1 MLCPMARTAA
11 SFICGVV
18 LLAGA
23 CAAPPPRDDFSTPD
37 AASRIKSIETAAGTG
52 DASNLRRIVEQLD
65 CDDLVVRLKAISA
78 LEGLTGE
85 TNGYHYD
92 DPPSI
97 RKHAIE
103 RWVNYVNRTY
113 PDTTRADG

>member
-1 MLCPMARTAA
+1 MARTAVP
-11 SFICGVV
+11 FMCGVV
-18 LLAGA
+18 LLVGA
-23 CAAPPPRDDFSTPD
+23 CAAPPPRNDFSTPD
-37 AASRIKSIETAAGTG
+37 SASRIESIETAAR
-52 DASNLRRIVEQLD
+52 DHDRSNVRQIVEQLD
-65 CDDLVVRLKAISA
+65 ADDPVVRLKAISA
-78 LEGLTGE
+78 LESLTGE

-103 RWVNYVNRTY
+103 RWVVYVNRTY

>member
-1 MLCPMARTAA
+1 M
-11 SFICGVV
+11 CGVV

-23 CAAPPPRDDFSTPD
+23 CAAPPPRNDFSTPD
-37 AASRIKSIETAAGTG
+37 AASRIDSIETAAG
-52 DASNLRRIVEQLD
+52 DASSLRRIVEQLD
-65 CDDLVVRLKAISA
+65 ADDLVVRLKAISA
-78 LEGLTGE
+78 LRSLTGE

-103 RWVNYVNRTY
+103 RWVAYINRIY
-113 PDTTRADG
+113 PETTRADG

>member
-1 MLCPMARTAA
+1 M
-11 SFICGVV
+11 CGVV

-23 CAAPPPRDDFSTPD
+23 CVAPPPRDDFSTPD
-37 AASRIKSIETAAGTG
+37 AASRIESIETAAG
-52 DASNLRRIVEQLD
+52 DPDSSNLRRIVEQLD
-65 CDDLVVRLKAISA
+65 SDDLVVRLKAITA
-78 LEGLTGE
+78 LQSLTGE
-85 TNGYHYD
+85 TNGYHYN

-103 RWVNYVNRTY
+103 RWITYVNRTY

>member
-1 MLCPMARTAA
+1 MARIAA
-11 SFICGVV
+11 SFMGGVV

-23 CAAPPPRDDFSTPD
+23 CAAPPPRNDFSTPD
-37 AASRIKSIETAAGTG
+37 SASRIESIETAARNHGRS
-52 DASNLRRIVEQLD
+52 DVRQIVEQLD
-65 CDDLVVRLKAISA
+65 ADDPVVRLKAISA
-78 LEGLTGE
+78 LKSLTGE

-103 RWVNYVNRTY
+103 RWVAYVNRTY
-113 PDTTRADG
+113 PGTTLADG